1 MPDLSGDEMCKKLKR
16 NISTSHIPIIIITA
30 LSSDEDRILVYKS
43 GADAYITKPFSSDTL
58 IARIENIFDSRNKL
72 QAIFKKDL
80 NVPIKNIAKDK
91 VDQAFIEKAEEIC
104 EKNMTN
110 FNYDVNEFA
119 REMGMSRTLF
129 FSKIKTITGQT
140 PNDFIKTLR
149 LKKAAK
155 MIASDT
161 TKNISEIAYEVGFNS
176 PNYFSKCFKTH
187 FGINPKDYGN

>member
-1 MPDLSGDEMCKKLKR
+1 
-16 NISTSHIPIIIITA
+16 
-30 LSSDEDRILVYKS
+30 
-43 GADAYITKPFSSDTL
+43 
-58 IARIENIFDSRNKL
+58 
-72 QAIFKKDL
+72 
-80 NVPIKNIAKDK
+80 
-91 VDQAFIEKAEEIC
+91 
-104 EKNMTN
+104 MTN
-110 FNYDVNEFA
+110 FNYDVTEFA

-149 LKKAAK
+149 LKEAAK